1 MGQLDARLGRR
12 SSSIGVLNKILT
24 VPSAEWDGTF
34 NRRESDKLSSSRPA
48 TAAAF
53 KGEIRRVVL
62 VESDQYYREVLTE
75 ELLRQG
81 FAVLPF
87 ADGAVLL
94 GSLATAVNA
103 DLAVLDWDL
112 PGMSGITLLAQLR
125 QHGVKLPV
133 VFLTGKVIATKQHE
147 RCVLAPRDALNAYEC
162 MAFDEGAVDFISK
175 SRDRQVLVRRLR
187 SVVELVKLKAELP
200 SQEGLACGKLL
211 LRPQTSRA
219 FWNGVDVGL
228 TLGEYNIVRLLA
240 SNVGRYV
247 TYRAIYDR
255 LHYEGFIA
263 GTGDDGYRANVR
275 TAIKRIRNKFRSCD
289 PAFDEIENYTGFGYC
304 WRKPDLVGCGGDAG
318 YARLTSPEF

>member
-1 MGQLDARLGRR
+1 MSQLDARRYSSVR
-12 SSSIGVLNKILT
+12 SLDRQPAMPA
-24 VPSAEWDGTF
+24 PSVWDGSF
-34 NRRESDKLSSSRPA
+34 NRRKSDRVSPSRPGA
-48 TAAAF
+48 PAADARV
-53 KGEIRRVVL
+53 RRVVL
-62 VESDQYYREVLTE
+62 VESDQYYREVLTV

-81 FAVLPF
+81 FVVHAFV
-87 ADGAVLL
+87 DGASLL
-94 GSLATAVNA
+94 GSLATAVDA
-103 DLAVLDWDL
+103 DLVVLDWDL
-112 PGMSGITLLAQLR
+112 ANSPGVKLLAQLR

-275 TAIKRIRNKFRSCD
+275 TAIKRIRNKFRSCA

-304 WRKPDLVGCGGDAG
+304 WRKPD
-318 YARLTSPEF
+318 

>member
-12 SSSIGVLNKILT
+12 SSSIQVLDKIPA
-24 VPSAEWDGTF
+24 VAPSEWDGAF
-34 NRRESDKLSSSRPA
+34 NRRESDRLSSSRPA

-62 VESDQYYREVLTE
+62 VEDDQYYRETLTG

-81 FAVLPF
+81 FVVHAF
-87 ADGAVLL
+87 ADGASLL
-94 GSLATAVNA
+94 GSLATAVDA
-103 DLAVLDWDL
+103 DLVVLDWDL
-112 PGMSGITLLAQLR
+112 ANSPGVKLLAELR
-125 QHGVKLPV
+125 RHGINLPV

-147 RCVLAPRDALNAYEC
+147 RRVLAPRDALNAYEC
-162 MAFDEGAVDFISK
+162 MAFDQGAVDFIPK
-175 SRDRQVLVRRLR
+175 SRDREVLVRRLR

-200 SQEGLACGKLL
+200 SQEGLTCGKLL

-263 GTGDDGYRANVR
+263 GSGDDGYRANVR

-289 PAFDEIENYTGFGYC
+289 PTFDEIENYTGFGYC
-304 WRKPDLVGCGGDAG
+304 WRKPD
-318 YARLTSPEF
+318 

>member
-1 MGQLDARLGRR
+1 MSQFYARFGRR
-12 SSSIGVLNKILT
+12 EPSVRNLGQSPALP
-24 VPSAEWDGTF
+24 VPSEWDGCF
-34 NRRESDKLSSSRPA
+34 NRRKSDRVSPSQPGAPA
-48 TAAAF
+48 ANAQV
-53 KGEIRRVVL
+53 RRVVL
-62 VESDQYYREVLTE
+62 VEGDQYYRETLTG

-81 FAVLPF
+81 FVVHAF
-87 ADGAVLL
+87 ADGASLL
-94 GSLATAVNA
+94 GALATAVDA
-103 DLAVLDWDL
+103 DLVVLDWDL
-112 PGMSGITLLAQLR
+112 PRMSGIKLMAELR
-125 QHGVKLPV
+125 RQDVNLPV
-133 VFLTGKVIATKQHE
+133 VLLTGKVIAGDE
-147 RCVLAPRDALNAYEC
+147 NDRCLLAPREALDAYEC
-162 MAFDEGAVDFISK
+162 MAFDQGAVDFIPK
-175 SRDRQVLVRRLR
+175 SRDREVLVRRLR

-304 WRKPDLVGCGGDAG
+304 WRKPD
-318 YARLTSPEF
+318 

>member
-1 MGQLDARLGRR
+1 MGQLDARLSRGYPAVGTTLERLPAM
-12 SSSIGVLNKILT
+12 SA
-24 VPSAEWDGTF
+24 PSEWDGSF
-34 NRRESDKLSSSRPA
+34 NRRKSDRVAPVA
-48 TAAAF
+48 NA
-53 KGEIRRVVL
+53 EVRRVVL
-62 VESDQYYREVLTE
+62 VESDQYYREVLTA

-81 FAVLPF
+81 FVVHAF
-87 ADGAVLL
+87 ADGASLL
-94 GSLATAVNA
+94 ASLASAVDA

-112 PGMSGITLLAQLR
+112 ANRPGIKLLAELR
-125 QHGVKLPV
+125 QHGVNLPV
-133 VFLTGKVIATKQHE
+133 VFLTGKIIATKQHE

-187 SVVELVKLKAELP
+187 SVVELVKLKADPP

-304 WRKPDLVGCGGDAG
+304 WRKPD
-318 YARLTSPEF
+318 